1 MPGPWRALSACG
13 EAAAAAQSQLSL
25 GTGDPL
31 LLAVLPLATGF
42 DAQVPPVPLTSCPL
56 CTFQVDKYLYHMRL
70 SEETLQEV
78 SERFRKEMEK
88 GLGADTNPTASV
100 KMLPSFV
107 RSTPDGTG
115 TGTALG
121 NGSPCAKQDRLSTAR
136 WPWRCHH
143 VPGDTCPRS
152 AAGTGLALPKGRSRL
167 CRGVLGT
174 GRVPVWGPGGSQLV
188 AVWVGV
194 AFSPH
199 VPVLAGQGC
208 HGSGSSHFISAGGG
222 CAASKP

>member
-1 MPGPWRALSACG
+1 M
-13 EAAAAAQSQLSL
+13 
-25 GTGDPL
+25 
-31 LLAVLPLATGF
+31 
-42 DAQVPPVPLTSCPL
+42 
-56 CTFQVDKYLYHMRL
+56 DKYLYHMRL

-115 TGTALG
+115 MGMATG
-121 NGSPCAKQDRLSTAR
+121 NGPPWALLGQLSPAR

-143 VPGDTCPRS
+143 VPGATWPRG
-152 AAGTGLALPKGRSRL
+152 AAGTGLALPKRGSRL

-174 GRVPVWGPGGSQLV
+174 GRGPGGSQLV
-188 AVWVGV
+188 AVWAGVGIQPSRARPGRTRLSRV
-194 AFSPH
+194 QLIAFH
-199 VPVLAGQGC
+199 QCRRRLCCQTAL
-208 HGSGSSHFISAGGG
+208 SAVGT
-222 CAASKP
+222 A